1 MNWLLLT
8 LLAIIFRSAFS
19 LSTRLLGRDVKVSPQ
34 TQSFLLTL
42 GSGLLAIIICPFFGG
57 INLNSVQQNL
67 LPIII
72 IIVSSVFGNIIFFKG
87 QKLLD
92 TGTTQVAFSS
102 ILIWGALLSI
112 IFLKSKFSLLQ
123 IVGILLMMVSIIIIQ
138 NRKKGAN
145 INLSVLYIICSSLLF
160 SIFQVTSASV
170 SSLINTGTYLVFS
183 YIGTAL
189 VTFLIY
195 FKTIKSDFK
204 KITFQIK
211 NTFLKT
217 FFASGTSLLY
227 FIFSYF
233 AYRYAPDR
241 GVVIILLTSQVVL
254 SVILGILFLKERE
267 NTAKKLFAGVLA
279 FIAGIL
285 IRF

>member
-1 MNWLLLT
+1 M
-8 LLAIIFRSAFS
+8 
-19 LSTRLLGRDVKVSPQ
+19 
-34 TQSFLLTL
+34 
-42 GSGLLAIIICPFFGG
+42 
-57 INLNSVQQNL
+57 
-67 LPIII
+67 
-72 IIVSSVFGNIIFFKG
+72 
-87 QKLLD
+87 
-92 TGTTQVAFSS
+92 
-102 ILIWGALLSI
+102 
-112 IFLKSKFSLLQ
+112 
-123 IVGILLMMVSIIIIQ
+123 
-138 NRKKGAN
+138 
-145 INLSVLYIICSSLLF
+145 YIICSSLLF